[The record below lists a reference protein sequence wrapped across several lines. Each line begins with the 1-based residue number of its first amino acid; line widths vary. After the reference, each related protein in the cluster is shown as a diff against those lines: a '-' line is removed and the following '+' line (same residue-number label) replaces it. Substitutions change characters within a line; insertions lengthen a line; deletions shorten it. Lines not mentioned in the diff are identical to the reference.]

1 MNPDLGAYEY
11 GNTDGSSDWK
21 AGIGVKMYYPNN
33 ELPSA
38 IVIKNLMNSTI
49 TVYPNPASQI
59 LNFKNIEIGSKVLI
73 SNINGAVV
81 MEQVLTDPQ
90 IDISMLSRGIY
101 ILKIA
106 NNNQHE
112 SNFKI
117 IKI

>member
-1 MNPDLGAYEY
+1 
-11 GNTDGSSDWK
+11 
-21 AGIGVKMYYPNN
+21 
-33 ELPSA
+33 
-38 IVIKNLMNSTI
+38 
-49 TVYPNPASQI
+49 
-59 LNFKNIEIGSKVLI
+59 LI

-81 MEQVLTDPQ
+81 MEQVLTEPH
-90 IDISMLSRGIY
+90 IDISMLPRGIY